1 MSSGPEGID
10 NRRSSSSQQGS
21 SKTKLLNDLSSP
33 TNGKL
38 VRGGR
43 KWTHVNRRTRQP
55 YKQRRATAKSKA
67 LLCGQE
73 VSRHRGLND
82 SIRWLVKSTRVSLRP
97 RERMPQSRPQHNKSR
112 RTFEAGNRWRQ
123 TKVNVIVRVDEPDCI
138 FVKDRSQQ
146 GRRILDKGAEEMEDV
161 EELSSLEMIWRE
173 QLQVEQSQGAG
184 EGDEH
189 MKDLLEIKHPPSPE
203 LQSDLISRS
212 YIGL

>member
-1 MSSGPEGID
+1 
-10 NRRSSSSQQGS
+10 
-21 SKTKLLNDLSSP
+21 
-33 TNGKL
+33 
-38 VRGGR
+38 
-43 KWTHVNRRTRQP
+43 
-55 YKQRRATAKSKA
+55 
-67 LLCGQE
+67 
-73 VSRHRGLND
+73 
-82 SIRWLVKSTRVSLRP
+82 
-97 RERMPQSRPQHNKSR
+97 MPQSRPQHNKSR

-173 QLQVEQSQGAG
+173 QLQVEQSQGEG